1 VADEFSG
8 PDPFRREVKL
18 DIQSVYYPLGFP
30 LQLATNS
37 VEVNMAARELWG
49 RYPQAFDQ
57 PPLQLRVL
65 VEAGDTHPAVPSYR
79 GQQHLMTITAD
90 AQNFAACDHTRQFA
104 FCQLNSA
111 VVRDSAFVSYYFLE
125 AIANY
130 SLTQLYVTPVHGA
143 CVARDRRGVLLCGP
157 SGAGKTSLA
166 YFCARNGWT
175 YISDNDS
182 WLVRSC
188 PGALL
193 GNPHRIRFRDSA
205 RELFPELKER
215 AAARDAN
222 GKMSIEIAP
231 MGLDTDYQCRVARVV
246 FLARQPDGPATIRAI
261 PAEQA
266 LHVFLSELP
275 IYDSAIRQEQ
285 RASLQ
290 RIAELDPV
298 ELRYSLLDDALR
310 ELESLAI

>member
-1 VADEFSG
+1 MATRINEVNWSSVADKFSG

-18 DIQSVYYPLGFP
+18 DIRSVYYPLGFP
-30 LQLATNS
+30 LQLATNRA
-37 VEVNMAARELWG
+37 EVNTAARELWG
-49 RYPQAFDQ
+49 RYPQAFYEQ
-57 PPLQLRVL
+57 PLQVRVS
-65 VEAGDTHPAVPSYR
+65 VEAGETHPPIPAYR
-79 GQQHLMTITAD
+79 GREHLMTITAD
-90 AQNFAACDHTRQFA
+90 AQNVAVCDHTRHFA
-104 FCQLNSA
+104 FCQLSDA
-111 VVRDSAFVSYYFLE
+111 AVRDNAFVSYYFLE

-143 CVARDRRGVLLCGP
+143 CVARNRRGILLCGP

-193 GNPHRIRFRDSA
+193 GNPHRVRFRESA
-205 RELFPELKER
+205 RELFPELEES

-231 MGLDTDYQCRVARVV
+231 MGLETDYQCRVARVV
-246 FLARQPDGPATIRAI
+246 FLARQPDGATTVRAI

-266 LHVFLSELP
+266 LETFLSELP
-275 IYDSAIRQEQ
+275 LYDSEIRREQ
-285 RASLQ
+285 QA
-290 RIAELDPV
+290 
-298 ELRYSLLDDALR
+298 
-310 ELESLAI
+310 